1 MLKKSIAWL
10 LIVMLGITSL
20 PATGSATSTG
30 PSKWAV
36 FTVNSAISKG
46 LVPAR
51 LQSNYQEK
59 MNRDEFAELLTR
71 TLFTKLRVERI
82 EEKYWDMETLLQ
94 AVTLDEPFTDTT
106 KDYVKAAFIMGTV
119 NGTSAGK
126 FSPNQPL
133 TRQEAATM
141 LINTVHYSNR
151 TQYMTDA
158 ETRYQD
164 LAEIAP
170 WALPAVKLAKSMRL
184 MEGNGARFNPRGH
197 LTREEAIALALAL
210 YNNVNYDTVTLRG
223 NIPITAKYNSLRYHV
238 GKDYVHVGYP
248 ADNMAANDPIV
259 NDMRYN
265 WSFSSTTEAYKN
277 QEVSTDQASIVYLFA
292 PLKTGIPAVIE
303 ATVSKQPIAVD
314 YGYMTMETL
323 TSDFLMTFRFKP
335 VTGYMSRAG
344 GYTYGYPDKVEVEPK
359 VIPLP

>member
-1 MLKKSIAWL
+1 MLKKTIGWL
-10 LIVMLGITSL
+10 LIVMLSITCL
-20 PATGSATSTG
+20 PAVGFASSTE
-30 PSKWAV
+30 PSKWAE
-36 FTVNSAISKG
+36 FAVNSAISKG

-51 LQSNYQEK
+51 LQSSYQDK

-82 EEKYWDMETLLQ
+82 EEKYWDMDALLQ

-119 NGTSAGK
+119 NGTSTGK

-158 ETRYQD
+158 ETKYQD
-164 LAEIAP
+164 LAQISP

-184 MEGNGARFNPRGH
+184 MEGNGTRFNPKGQ
-197 LTREEAIALALAL
+197 LTREEAIALALGL

-223 NIPITAKYNSLRYHV
+223 NIPITAKYSSLRYNV
-238 GKDYVHVGYP
+238 SKDYVQVSYP
-248 ADNMAANDPIV
+248 ADNMAPNDLV

-277 QEVSTDQASIVYLFA
+277 QEVSTAQASIVYLFA
-292 PLKTGIPAVIE
+292 SLKTGIPAVIE
-303 ATVSKQPIAVD
+303 ATVNKQPIAVD

-323 TSDFLMTFRFKP
+323 TGDYLMTFRFQP
-335 VTGYMSRAG
+335 ITGYMSRAG

-359 VIPLP
+359 VIPMP